1 MFTTQISVFVE
12 NRVGGLEEVIGLLA
26 ANGIDISALS
36 LADTTD
42 FGILRMIVSDPAK
55 AVQVLKEHGMAV
67 KLTDVLAIAIQ
78 DQPGGLAAV
87 LQYLKEDGISIEYM
101 YAFIGKS
108 NGALAVVR
116 TCEPEKAVKTLQKK
130 HVTVLEA
137 QEVYRL

>member
-1 MFTTQISVFVE
+1 MFITQISVFVE

-26 ANGIDISALS
+26 ANEIDISALS

-42 FGILRMIVSDPAK
+42 FGILRMIVSDPNK
-55 AVQVLKEHGMAV
+55 AVKVLKENGMAV

-87 LQYLKEDGISIEYM
+87 LDYLREDGISIEYM

-108 NGALAVVR
+108 NGALAVMR
-116 TCEPEKAVKTLQKK
+116 TCEPEKTVETLQKK
-130 HVTVLEA
+130 HVTVLKA

>member
-26 ANGIDISALS
+26 ENGIDISALS

-42 FGILRMIVSDPAK
+42 FGILRMIVSDPKK
-55 AVQVLKEHGMAV
+55 AVTVLKEHGMAV

-87 LQYLKEDGISIEYM
+87 LDYLREDGISIEYM

-108 NGALAVVR
+108 NGALAVMR
-116 TCEPEKAVKTLQKK
+116 TCEPEKAVETLQKK
-130 HVTVLEA
+130 HVTVLKA

>member
-1 MFTTQISVFVE
+1 MFITQISVFVE

-42 FGILRMIVSDPAK
+42 FGILRMIVSDPNK
-55 AVQVLKEHGMAV
+55 AVKVLKENGMAV

-87 LQYLKEDGISIEYM
+87 LDYLREDGISIEYM

-108 NGALAVVR
+108 NGALAVMR
-116 TCEPEKAVKTLQKK
+116 TCEPEKAVETLQKK
-130 HVTVLEA
+130 HVTVLKA

>member
-1 MFTTQISVFVE
+1 MFITQISVFVE

-26 ANGIDISALS
+26 ANEIDISALS

-42 FGILRMIVSDPAK
+42 FGILRMIVSDPNK
-55 AVQVLKEHGMAV
+55 AVKVLKENGMAV

-87 LQYLKEDGISIEYM
+87 LDYLREDGISIEYM

-108 NGALAVVR
+108 NGALAVMR
-116 TCEPEKAVKTLQKK
+116 TCEPEKAVETLQKK
-130 HVTVLEA
+130 HVTVLKA
-137 QEVYRL
+137 QEVHRL

>member
-1 MFTTQISVFVE
+1 MFITQISVFVE

-42 FGILRMIVSDPAK
+42 FGILRMIVSDPNK
-55 AVQVLKEHGMAV
+55 AVKVLKENGMAV

-87 LQYLKEDGISIEYM
+87 LDYLREAGISIEYM

-108 NGALAVVR
+108 NGALAVMR
-116 TCEPEKAVKTLQKK
+116 TCEPEKAVETLQKK
-130 HVTVLEA
+130 HVTVLKA

>member
-1 MFTTQISVFVE
+1 MFITQISVFVE

-26 ANGIDISALS
+26 ANEIDISALS

-42 FGILRMIVSDPAK
+42 FGILRMIVSDPNK
-55 AVQVLKEHGMAV
+55 AVKVLKENGMAV

-87 LQYLKEDGISIEYM
+87 LDYLREDGISIEYM

-108 NGALAVVR
+108 NGALAVMR
-116 TCEPEKAVKTLQKK
+116 TCESEKAVETLQKK
-130 HVTVLEA
+130 HVTVLKA

>member
-1 MFTTQISVFVE
+1 MFITQISVFVE

-26 ANGIDISALS
+26 TNGIDISALS

-42 FGILRMIVSDPAK
+42 FGILRMIVSDPNK
-55 AVQVLKEHGMAV
+55 AVKVLKENGMAV

-87 LQYLKEDGISIEYM
+87 LDYLREDGISIEYM

-108 NGALAVVR
+108 NGALAVMR
-116 TCEPEKAVKTLQKK
+116 TCEPEKAVETLQKK
-130 HVTVLEA
+130 HVTVLKA

>member
-1 MFTTQISVFVE
+1 MFITQISVFVE

-26 ANGIDISALS
+26 ANEIDISALS

-42 FGILRMIVSDPAK
+42 FGILRMIVSDPNK
-55 AVQVLKEHGMAV
+55 AVKVLKENGMAV

-87 LQYLKEDGISIEYM
+87 LDYLREDGISIEYM

-108 NGALAVVR
+108 NGALAVMR
-116 TCEPEKAVKTLQKK
+116 TCEPEKAVETLQKK
-130 HVTVLEA
+130 HVTVLKA